1 MSYLDT
7 FTERDIEILA
17 DLSGTDTDGIRI
29 ELRRRPWAVHDLL
42 ADPGLIDG
50 LFDPRVRLERGVSPF
65 FLFAALL
72 HHASAGLQE
81 AAYVSDWW
89 GPRCRLPV
97 FDVEPLREFAH
108 DPGRIFFL
116 AGLLS
121 SFALPEAPPVP
132 AQRPLDPIDLA
143 SWLDA
148 TDGPTRV
155 AVLRRLGDLAL
166 FHAGV
171 YPDRT
176 GSRPLT
182 PVELDRL
189 GRSAGMEASEILGLV
204 QAAGVTTLAVWEEL
218 GARWYAGAVA
228 EGSGSV
234 PAVVS
239 DVAHRFRPARRLLTH
254 LADGYLY
261 RGATGLPLA
270 A

>member
-7 FTERDIEILA
+7 FTQRDIEILA
-17 DLSGTDTDGIRI
+17 DLSGTDPGGIRI

-42 ADPGLIDG
+42 SDPGLIDG
-50 LFDPRVRLERGVSPF
+50 LFDPRTRLERGVSPF

-72 HHASAGLQE
+72 HHAAAGLQE
-81 AAYVSDWW
+81 AAYVGDWW

-97 FDVEPLREFAH
+97 FDVEPLREFAL
-108 DPGRIFFL
+108 DPARIFFL

-121 SFALPEAPPVP
+121 SFATAEAPPVP
-132 AQRPLDPIDLA
+132 AQRPLDPFDLA
-143 SWLDA
+143 GWLDA
-148 TDGPTRV
+148 TDGATRV
-155 AVLRRLGDLAL
+155 ALLRRLGDLAL

-176 GSRPLT
+176 GSRPLS

-189 GRSAGMEASEILGLV
+189 GRSAGMEASEILGLIH
-204 QAAGVTTLAVWEEL
+204 AAGVTALTVWEEL

-228 EGSGSV
+228 EGSGTV

-239 DVAHRFRPARRLLTH
+239 DVSHRFRPARRLLTH
-254 LADGYLY
+254 LADGYLH
-261 RGATGLPLA
+261 RAETGWPLA